1 MVTAMAMAMAM
12 ARAMDMDMAMV
23 MAMDIIPTTG
33 KLKKNRRGNVF
44 SRDPNISV
52 REWGLENK
60 EWFNEAN

>member
-1 MVTAMAMAMAM
+1 MAM
-12 ARAMDMDMAMV
+12 AMDMDMAMV